1 MIDSDSKRCLLVA
14 ELAEKLGAEYRGD
27 GAHRIESLSSM
38 HNAEAR
44 HLCFVSHAKFL
55 PELQGCRAGAVL
67 LRKEHA
73 EQCEHAAIFV
83 DNPYFAY
90 AQVSQWLHGAAPA
103 RGGVHSTAVIDPAA
117 RISPSAEIGP
127 HVVVEADVVIADDV
141 VIGAGCFVGLG
152 SRLGQG
158 TRLSPNVTVHHHSV
172 LGESCRVLSGSVIGA
187 DGFGFAPVRGGGWHR
202 IEQIGRVVIGD
213 RVEIGACTTVDRGA
227 LDDTVIEDG
236 VIIDNHV
243 QVAHNVHI
251 GENTAIA
258 GCVGIAGSTRIG
270 RHCQLGGGSSIVG
283 HLTIDDGV
291 VVFANTFVTSSLQA
305 GVYASASAAQPVADW
320 RRNQPN
326 LRQFHQ
332 LARQMRRLVGKVR
345 GGDKPAAEPSE

>member
-1 MIDSDSKRCLLVA
+1 MIDSDSNHSLQVA

-27 GAHRIESLSSM
+27 GTHRIEGLSSM
-38 HNAEAR
+38 HNAEAQ
-44 HLCFVSHAKFL
+44 HLCFVSNAKFL

-67 LRKEHA
+67 LRKADA
-73 EQCEHAAIFV
+73 EQCEHTAIFV
-83 DNPYFAY
+83 DNPYLAY
-90 AQVSQWLHGAAPA
+90 AQVSQWLHGAAAA
-103 RGGVHSTAVIDPAA
+103 RGGIHPTAVIDPTAQV
-117 RISPSAEIGP
+117 SPSAEIGP
-127 HVVVEADVVIADDV
+127 HVVVEAGVVIADEV
-141 VIGAGCFVGLG
+141 VIGAGCFVGCG

-158 TRLSPNVTVHHHSV
+158 TRLSPNVSVHHHSV

-202 IEQIGRVVIGD
+202 IEQIGRVIIGD

-227 LDDTVIEDG
+227 LGDTVIDDG

-270 RHCQLGGGSSIVG
+270 RNCQLGGGSSIVG

-291 VVFANTFVTSSLQA
+291 VVFANTFVTSSLQT
-305 GVYASASAAQPVADW
+305 GVYASATAAQPVADW

-332 LARQMRRLVGKVR
+332 LARQMRRLLGKVR
-345 GGDKPAAEPSE
+345 GGDKPAAESTE